1 MSRVTTKLII
11 KNFIQLQTSFHTV
24 YSNRTMSDIE
34 NVQQS
39 SSSLSTDEAQRFIV
53 DNESQEVV
61 TIADRNVGSH
71 GKFKFAASVMALT
84 LLVSIGSLATSQE
97 NNNLPAPVDNS
108 HRQLDDDEA
117 ETAPSSMQSF
127 RLKSRRS
134 GKYLTRDGPCESG
147 TNINVQDRREDEDDT
162 AQIFTR
168 NIDRITS
175 YQCGLI
181 LSQSNCVGNVQLAH
195 FSIGS
200 FQHSIQNWFYEDRSD
215 GYTLVKTRT
224 CGVLD
229 VEGGSYENGAN
240 VIAHA
245 PWPNNG
251 IYQTDNQE
259 WSIELVE

>member
-1 MSRVTTKLII
+1 
-11 KNFIQLQTSFHTV
+11 
-24 YSNRTMSDIE
+24 MSDIE

-53 DNESQEVV
+53 DNDSQEVV

-71 GKFKFAASVMALT
+71 SNRKFKFAASVMALT

-97 NNNLPAPVDNS
+97 NNNPPAPADKISNNS
-108 HRQLDDDEA
+108 DRQLDEDEA
-117 ETAPSSMQSF
+117 DTAPRSMQNF
-127 RLKSRRS
+127 RLISRRS
-134 GKYLTRDGPCESG
+134 RKVLTRDGPCESG
-147 TNINVQDRREDEDDT
+147 TNINVQDRREDDP

-181 LSQSNCVGNVQLAH
+181 LSQAHCLGNVELAPFSVGN
-195 FSIGS
+195 
-200 FQHSIQNWFYEDRSD
+200 FQHHLQNWFYEDRGD
-215 GYTLVKTRT
+215 EYTLVRTRG

-229 VEGGSYENGAN
+229 VEDGSYESGAN
-240 VIAHA
+240 VIAHG
-245 PWPNNG
+245 PWPNNS

-259 WSIELVE
+259 WLVELVE